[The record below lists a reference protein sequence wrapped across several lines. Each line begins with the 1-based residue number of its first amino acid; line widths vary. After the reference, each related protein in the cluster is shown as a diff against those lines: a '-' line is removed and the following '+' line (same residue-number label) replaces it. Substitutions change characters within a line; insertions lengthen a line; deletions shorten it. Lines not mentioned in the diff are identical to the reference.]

1 MADADIVWLEA
12 QAQVTIVEV
21 ARCSGLAEETLRELV
36 DYGAL
41 EARGDML
48 PGACVGRL
56 RIVARLAGDF
66 ELETPAVALLL
77 RYLERIE
84 ALESELRYLHAQVA
98 APRR

>member
-41 EARGDML
+41 EARGFSSAEVR
-48 PGACVGRL
+48 G
-56 RIVARLAGDF
+56 IVARLAGDF